1 MDRHRGLRTPRNQLR
16 RLALYPDELM
26 AVCDGALLDL
36 NQRPGDY
43 ESLALTTELKGRE
56 QNNNGA

>member
-1 MDRHRGLRTPRNQLR
+1 M
-16 RLALYPDELM
+16 
-26 AVCDGALLDL
+26 VALLDL